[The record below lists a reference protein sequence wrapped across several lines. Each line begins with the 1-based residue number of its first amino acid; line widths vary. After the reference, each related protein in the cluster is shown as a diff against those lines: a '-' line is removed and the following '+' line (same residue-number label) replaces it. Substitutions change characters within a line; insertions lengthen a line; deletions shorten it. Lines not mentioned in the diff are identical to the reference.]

1 MRNEHMEN
9 KLVSVIVP
17 VYNVEKFLGRCI
29 SSIVSQTYSNLE
41 IILVDDGSKDCS
53 PRMCDAWAQKDA
65 RIRVIHKEN
74 AGAGMARNTGLACAA
89 GDYICFLDSDDY
101 LAADAVEK
109 ALGNAKMTGADL
121 VVFGMQR
128 VDAQGRM
135 MECMI
140 PVGEKLFFSGEEVQR
155 EFLPDL
161 IDGKHN
167 AAKTRNLCLSFWSG
181 LFSAELI
188 RRAQWQIVSER
199 AFFSE
204 DSYSLLQ
211 LYRHVRAVSILPEV
225 LYYYQVSMDSLSH
238 VYRDDQYARIR
249 KFYMDCHAMA
259 DSLDYESE
267 VHHSVSGLFLSFTI
281 AAMKQIVAA
290 DAAVSRKWKDLNHII
305 ADEILQQ
312 GLQDISGRKYGR
324 ARSVLFWALRNRC
337 CSLCYVL
344 LAAQNHIKK
353 TG

>member
-1 MRNEHMEN
+1 MTRD
-9 KLVSVIVP
+9 LVSIIVP
-17 VYNVEKFLGRCI
+17 VYNAEKNLDRCVG
-29 SSIVSQTYSNLE
+29 SMVNQTHRNLQ
-41 IILVDDGSKDCS
+41 IILVDDGSKDHS
-53 PRMCDAWAQKDA
+53 PRMCDAWAEKDR

-74 AGAGMARNTGLACAA
+74 AGAGLARNEALKCVG

-101 LAADAVEK
+101 LAANAVEK
-109 ALGNAKMTGADL
+109 ALGTAKKTGADV
-121 VVFGMQR
+121 VVFGMQC
-128 VDAQGRM
+128 VDALGQM
-135 MECMI
+135 LDSVI
-140 PVGEKLFFSGEEVQR
+140 PGGDKLFFSGEEVQNQ
-155 EFLPDL
+155 FLPDL
-161 IDGKHN
+161 IDGKHD
-167 AAKTRNLCLSFWSG
+167 AVKTRNLCLSFWSG
-181 LFSAELI
+181 LFSADLI

-199 AFFSE
+199 EYFSE
-204 DSYSLLQ
+204 DSYSLIR
-211 LYRHVRAVSILPEV
+211 LYRHVQAVSVLPEA

-238 VYRDDQYARIR
+238 VYRDDQYTRIR

-259 DSLDYESE
+259 DSLDYDSE